1 MVKYMHKIKLNEVH
15 MDKVVVI
22 GGAVVD
28 LFAYPHQKIHMN
40 DSNPGYFTTSLGGVG
55 RNIAENLARLGLD
68 TTLITVLGK
77 DAQGSDIQ
85 KHSESVGLKI
95 SAVLTDSTPTYIS
108 IMDEHRDTVVAI
120 AAMDQIS
127 LLTKQEIEKRSIL
140 LNQADLILV
149 DTNLSEDALEYVFH
163 HFNKP
168 IYVDAISG
176 PKAKKLKPFL
186 SNVTGLKM
194 NTIEAALISDIEYH
208 SKKDI
213 KKLGE
218 YFIKQGVQEVYITL
232 GSEGSFYM
240 NRDQSFYRDAVHVPI
255 RNTTGAGDAFF
266 AGAIYAK
273 IHHKD
278 PLTYAMAS
286 AIINLQ
292 DEKAVSSQLT
302 VEYLENT
309 IKENQL

>member
-1 MVKYMHKIKLNEVH
+1 MS
-15 MDKVVVI
+15 KVVVI

-28 LFAYPHQKIHMN
+28 LFAYPHQQIQMN

-55 RNIAENLARLGLD
+55 RNIAENLARLGID

-77 DAQGSDIQ
+77 DAQGANIEN
-85 KHSESVGLKI
+85 HSKSVNLKLSVI
-95 SAVLTDSTPTYIS
+95 EAETTPTYIS

-120 AAMDQIS
+120 AAMDQIL
-127 LLTKQEIEKRSIL
+127 LLTKEEIEKRSTL
-140 LNQADLILV
+140 LNQADIILI
-149 DTNLSEDALEYVFH
+149 DTNLSEDALNYIFTH
-163 HFNKP
+163 YKKP

-176 PKAKKLKPFL
+176 PKAIKVKPFL
-186 SNVTGLKM
+186 PFIRGLKM
-194 NTIEAALISDIEYH
+194 NTIEASLISGITYQNQQDIEQ
-208 SKKDI
+208 
-213 KKLGE
+213 LGT

-240 NRDQSFYRDAVHVPI
+240 NKDIFFYKEAIKVNI
-255 RNTTGAGDAFF
+255 QNTTGAGDAFF
-266 AGAIYAK
+266 AGVIYAK
-273 IHHKD
+273 IHHQN

-302 VEYLENT
+302 VELLEKT
-309 IKENQL
+309 IKEYQI

>member
-1 MVKYMHKIKLNEVH
+1 MS
-15 MDKVVVI
+15 KVVVI

-28 LFAYPHQKIHMN
+28 LFAYPHQNIQMN

-55 RNIAENLARLGLD
+55 RNIAENLARLNID

-77 DAQGSDIQ
+77 DAQGRMIENHA
-85 KHSESVGLKI
+85 KSVNLKI
-95 SAVLTDSTPTYIS
+95 SAILAETTPTYIS
-108 IMDEHRDTVVAI
+108 IMDERKDTVVAI
-120 AAMDQIS
+120 AAMDQIL
-127 LLTKQEIEKRSIL
+127 LLTKEEIEKRSTL
-140 LNQADLILV
+140 LNQADVILA
-149 DTNLSEDALEYVFH
+149 DTNLSEDALSYIFH
-163 HFNKP
+163 HYKKP

-176 PKAKKLKPFL
+176 PKAIKVKPFL
-186 SNVTGLKM
+186 PFIKGLKM
-194 NTIEAALISDIEYH
+194 NTIEASLISGIAYKSQEDIEQ
-208 SKKDI
+208 
-213 KKLGE
+213 LGA

-240 NRDQSFYRDAVHVPI
+240 NKDISFYKEAIKVDI
-255 RNTTGAGDAFF
+255 QNTTGAGDAFF
-266 AGAIYAK
+266 AGVIYAK
-273 IHHKD
+273 IHHQN

-302 VEYLENT
+302 VELLEKT

>member
-1 MVKYMHKIKLNEVH
+1 MS
-15 MDKVVVI
+15 KVVVI

-28 LFAYPHQKIHMN
+28 LFAYPHQNIQMN

-55 RNIAENLARLGLD
+55 RNIAENLARLNVD

-77 DAQGSDIQ
+77 DAQGTMIEN
-85 KHSESVGLKI
+85 HSKSVNLKI
-95 SAVLTDSTPTYIS
+95 SAILAETTPTYIS
-108 IMDEHRDTVVAI
+108 IMDEHKDTVVAI
-120 AAMDQIS
+120 AAMDQIL
-127 LLTKQEIEKRSIL
+127 LLTKEEIEKRSAL
-140 LNQADLILV
+140 LNQADIILV
-149 DTNLSEDALEYVFH
+149 DTNLSEDALNYIFH
-163 HFNKP
+163 HYKKP

-176 PKAKKLKPFL
+176 PKAIKVKPFL
-186 SNVTGLKM
+186 PFIKGLKM
-194 NTIEAALISDIEYH
+194 NTIEASLISGIAYKNQHDIE
-208 SKKDI
+208 
-213 KKLGE
+213 KLGT

-240 NRDQSFYRDAVHVPI
+240 NKDISFYKEAIKVDI
-255 RNTTGAGDAFF
+255 QNTTGAGDAFF
-266 AGAIYAK
+266 AGVIYAK
-273 IHHKD
+273 LHHQN

-302 VEYLENT
+302 VELLEKT